1 MSTNERGG
9 LYCPNTIGAFD
20 QILLAHGSGGKLMQQ
35 LLNNLIFQIFD
46 DSLLHQGHDGSL
58 LEPPHNRL
66 IMTTDSY
73 VVRPL
78 VFCGGDIG
86 TLAVNG
92 TVNDLAMCGARP
104 LYMSVGLILEEG
116 LPVSMLETILISM
129 KKAAQQSGIRIVTG
143 DTKVVERG
151 KCDGMYINTTG
162 IGSLEVGSQIFPGRI
177 QAGDS
182 IIVSGDIGRHGMAV
196 MSAREGLSF
205 SRPIQSDCA
214 PLWELVRELLDA
226 RIDITCMRDITRGGL
241 SSVLKEL
248 AIASKLQFS
257 LIEGDIMVESDVRS
271 ACEVLGVDP
280 LHVACEGR
288 FVLFVPSHSA
298 EAAVGLLNRCYS
310 NRFYSESPGIMGSSR
325 VEARVV
331 GEVISGK
338 SGIVTLRTP
347 IGGNRLLEPPTGE
360 ILPRIC

>member
-1 MSTNERGG
+1 MSRVEKSG
-9 LYCPNTIGAFD
+9 LYCPNPFGEFD
-20 QILLAHGSGGKLMQQ
+20 QILLAHGSGGRLMLQ
-35 LLNNLIFQIFD
+35 LLDNVIMRIFD

-58 LEPPHNRL
+58 LEPPHSRL

-78 VFCGGDIG
+78 FFAGGDIG

-116 LPVSMLETILISM
+116 LPVSILEQVLLSM
-129 KKAAQQSGIRIVTG
+129 KSAAQCTGIRIVTG

-151 KCDGMYINTTG
+151 RCDGMYINTTG
-162 IGSLEVGSQIFPGRI
+162 IGGLEAENQISAAQICPGD
-177 QAGDS
+177 A

-196 MSAREGLSF
+196 MSAREGFSF

-214 PLWELVRELLDA
+214 PLWESVKFLLDA
-226 RIDITCMRDITRGGL
+226 NIDIHCMRDITRGGL
-241 SSVLKEL
+241 ASVVKEL
-248 AIASKLQFS
+248 AAACKLQFS
-257 LIEGDIMVESDVRS
+257 LIEKNIPVDSEVRS
-271 ACEVLGVDP
+271 ACEVLGIDP

-288 FVLFVPSHSA
+288 YVLFVPGNSA
-298 EAAVGLLNRCYS
+298 ETAVSLLNRYYCENGDS
-310 NRFYSESPGIMGSSR
+310 MGNSQFQAG
-325 VEARVV
+325 VI
-331 GEVISGK
+331 GEVIPGK
-338 SGIVTLRTP
+338 SGIVTLRTT
-347 IGGNRLLEPPTGE
+347 IGGNRLIEPPSGE